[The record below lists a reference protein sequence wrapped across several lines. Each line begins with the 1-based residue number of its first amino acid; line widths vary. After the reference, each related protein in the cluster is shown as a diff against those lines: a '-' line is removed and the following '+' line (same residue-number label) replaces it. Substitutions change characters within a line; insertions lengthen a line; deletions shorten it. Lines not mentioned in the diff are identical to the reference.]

1 MTSRS
6 KGQFTSSQE
15 DLPIQGHTY
24 RLEKRKFDLEKLK
37 LAVEGTTLLII
48 LIGAFVGFQ
57 QLREDRNALK
67 ATIENEGRRIFHNE
81 KFQFYSEIARNVSIL
96 AQPTDT
102 QKGLE
107 SDELKKNRG
116 EAERSFW
123 KLYWGKMILLEPQP
137 IETEMINFGMCLEG
151 QESEKQESY
160 CKDIWTIGRRLICFL
175 RFDLDETLELNLG
188 TLSGTCGENLKN
200 DWQKR
205 N

>member
-15 DLPIQGHTY
+15 DLPIQGRTY
-24 RLEKRKFDLEKLK
+24 LLEKRKFDLEKLK

-123 KLYWGKMILLEPQP
+123 KLYWG
-137 IETEMINFGMCLEG
+137 
-151 QESEKQESY
+151 
-160 CKDIWTIGRRLICFL
+160 
-175 RFDLDETLELNLG
+175 
-188 TLSGTCGENLKN
+188 
-200 DWQKR
+200 
-205 N
+205 